1 MRDFM
6 KMMKAAQDMQGKM
19 QAMQE
24 ELANMEIVGEAG
36 GGMVKVTLNGKG
48 DMRAVTIDEGMMKPD
63 EREILEDLVVAA
75 HNDAKTQMETTAAEK
90 MKEVTGDLPLPTGM
104 NPFGGS

>member
-24 ELANMEIVGEAG
+24 ELAEMEITGEAG

-48 DMRAVTIDEGMMKPD
+48 DMKAVTFDDSLMSPD
-63 EREILEDLVVAA
+63 EREILEDLIVAA
-75 HNDAKTQMETTAAEK
+75 HGDARSKMEAAAADK
-90 MKEVTGDLPLPTGM
+90 MKEVTGDLPLPAGL